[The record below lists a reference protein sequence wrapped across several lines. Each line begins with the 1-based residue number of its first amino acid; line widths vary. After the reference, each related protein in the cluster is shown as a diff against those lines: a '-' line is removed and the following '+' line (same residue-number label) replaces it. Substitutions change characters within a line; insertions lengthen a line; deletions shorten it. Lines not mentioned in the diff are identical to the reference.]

1 MSTASRDWMRPY
13 EKKSAVRRTDPVDR
27 QRRLDKDVLPQSEQG
42 EMQNEADIAL
52 RKARG
57 KAEVERAPG
66 GKGASRVDEAG
77 EAGEEQTGA

>member
-1 MSTASRDWMRPY
+1 MRQDD
-13 EKKSAVRRTDPVDR
+13 KKSAVRRTGPVDS
-27 QRRLDKDVLPQSEQG
+27 QSKLDKDVPPQSEQG

-52 RKARG
+52 RKARE

-77 EAGEEQTGA
+77 EAGEAGEEQTGA